1 MLSQSCFVWPL
12 FPGQLNHVAGLSIPE
27 TRMAFDEEMLPV
39 ESEREGS
46 DGAEHEPGAP
56 SGDDGDSSDAQPD
69 ADMGRARRAG
79 GRRKKYSPSRLINFL
94 RLSRLLDK
102 L

>member
-12 FPGQLNHVAGLSIPE
+12 FPGQLKHVAGLSIPA
-27 TRMAFDEEMLPV
+27 TCMAFDEEMLPV
-39 ESEREGS
+39 TRGEGS

-69 ADMGRARRAG
+69 ADMGRARHAWQRPT
-79 GRRKKYSPSRLINFL
+79 KKYSPSCLINFL